1 MEVNI
6 TFFDGASVILP
17 KRIVKSVSVKTAVT
31 AADLDLKEMELIP
44 CDANFYHEKN
54 LKRPQFDMQDYKL
67 QGKVPKDRRA
77 RNSLMAIIHHD
88 KATQRIY
95 LSDVNPL
102 LGRGR
107 LSLKLDIAR

>member
-6 TFFDGASVILP
+6 AFFDGSAATLP
-17 KRIVKSVSVKTAVT
+17 KQIVRSVSVKAALT
-31 AADLDLKEMELIP
+31 AADLDLKEVELIP
-44 CDANFYHEKN
+44 CESNYYHEKN
-54 LKRPQFDMQDYKL
+54 LKRPQHDMQDYKL

-88 KATQRIY
+88 KATHRIT
-95 LSDVNPL
+95 LTDVNPL